1 MTIDPPAPQPE
12 WAWFFDIDGTL
23 ARIEK
28 SPDAV
33 RVDVGVL
40 ELIEALTEHTGGA
53 VALVSG
59 RSLADIDH
67 LFPSILVAAAGQ
79 HGAERR
85 NRNGDIVRQPTPS
98 AKLLE
103 MRDAL
108 RAMEQRHAGL
118 LLEDKGLSLALHYR
132 NVPRLASFV
141 QREVRAL
148 YLQMGAGFHMQAGK
162 CVVEIVPVGHT
173 KGTVVSEFMTEHPF
187 NGRVPA
193 FLGDDVTD
201 ESAFTVVNNLGGVSI
216 KVGAGPT
223 QAHFRLRDVSSVQQW
238 LSTLAISP
246 LVPHSEC
253 QNSDAGDAA

>member
-1 MTIDPPAPQPE
+1 MTNYPPAPQLE

-28 SPDAV
+28 SPDEV
-33 RVDVGVL
+33 QVDAAVL
-40 ELIEALTEHTGGA
+40 EFIEALTEQTGGA
-53 VALVSG
+53 VALVTG
-59 RSLADIDH
+59 RSLADIDR
-67 LFPSILVAAAGQ
+67 LFPSIMVAAAGQ

-85 NRNGDIVRQPTPS
+85 NRNGEVVRRPAPS
-98 AKLLE
+98 EQLLE

-108 RAMEQRHAGL
+108 RDMEQRHAGL

-132 NVPRLASFV
+132 NAPRLASFV

-148 YLQMGAGFHMQAGK
+148 YLKMGSGFHMQAGK

-173 KGTVVSEFMTEHPF
+173 KGTVVSEFMMGRPF
-187 NGRVPA
+187 SGRVPV

-201 ESAFTVVNNLGGVSI
+201 ESAFTVVNDLGGVSI

-223 QAHFRLRDVSSVQQW
+223 HAQFRLHDVSSVQQW
-238 LSTLAISP
+238 LSTLAIHP
-246 LVPHSEC
+246 LVRQPEC
-253 QNSDAGDAA
+253 QHSDAGDAA

>member
-1 MTIDPPAPQPE
+1 MTAAPPAPRLE

-28 SPDAV
+28 LPDEV
-33 RVDVGVL
+33 RVDAVVL
-40 ELIEALTEHTGGA
+40 EFIEALNEQTDGA

-59 RSLADIDH
+59 RSLADIDR
-67 LFPSILVAAAGQ
+67 LFPSVMVAAAGQ

-85 NRNGDIVRQPTPS
+85 NRNGAVVRRPEPS
-98 AKLLE
+98 EKLLE

-108 RAMEQRHAGL
+108 RDMERRHVGL

-141 QREVRAL
+141 QREVQAL
-148 YLQMGAGFHMQAGK
+148 YRQMGSGFHMQGGK
-162 CVVEIVPVGHT
+162 YVVEIVPVGHT
-173 KGTVVSEFMTEHPF
+173 KGTVVNEFMLERPF
-187 NGRVPA
+187 SGRVPV

-201 ESAFTVVNNLGGVSI
+201 ESAFTVVNNLGGVTI

-223 QAHFRLRDVSSVQQW
+223 HAQFRLRDVAAVQQW
-238 LSTLAISP
+238 LSTLAVPP
-246 LVPHSEC
+246 LVPHSRC